1 VPRND
6 DDAPDPARILKLA
19 KQALSSAELRKK
31 YNVLDFWGPNQF
43 YPSQMKFFESGATV
57 HQRLVYGGN
66 QTGKTWA
73 AACET
78 AWHMSG
84 CYPNWWRGRRF
95 RHPVRVWIIGPT
107 GQLVRDG
114 VQRKLCSLGGE
125 FGTGAIPLTA
135 LATPG
140 KRPIMVPGGGGI
152 DTFYVTH
159 RTDGVVDGVSEG
171 TFKSYEMRRE
181 KLQTE
186 SVHVVWA
193 DEQPSEELYS
203 ELYARTSAVDGVVY
217 VSYTPI
223 LGAGAL
229 THRFL
234 KEPSADRTEIRIPA
248 EEAKHITPERRA
260 ELEAGYQ
267 EYEKETRIHGIPA
280 MGRGRVFPFP
290 VEDLVKPITWDN
302 DSIIKSWSRWIVG
315 VDFGYNHNFAAAL
328 CAWAH
333 DTGEFVVVDSF
344 TMARS
349 SAVHHVQ
356 RIASMCKGY
365 RIPISWPADGLQHER
380 GSGSQ
385 IMAVYKSYGAPMLAT
400 HAENKG
406 GGNKLEP
413 AIAAMYEDMVTGK
426 FTIASHN
433 QELIE
438 EYLSY
443 HRDDDL
449 KIAAIRDDALS
460 AVRYAHMMRRSGK
473 PLSECEQFNI
483 GNGLY
488 NGRPSL
494 DRSPQFAR
502 GTPNHPDGD
511 FDPFTGR

>member
-1 VPRND
+1 MAN

-19 KQALSSAELRKK
+19 RQALSSAEYRKK
-31 YNVLDFWGPNQF
+31 FHVLDFWGPGQF
-43 YPSQMKFFESGATV
+43 YPSQMKFFESGADV
-57 HQRLVYGGN
+57 HQRLIFGGN

-73 AACET
+73 AACEI
-78 AWHMSG
+78 AWHASG
-84 CYPNWWRGRRF
+84 DYPTWWRGRRF
-95 RHPVRVWIIGPT
+95 KKPVRIWVVGPT

-125 FGTGAIPLTA
+125 FGSGAIPL
-135 LATPG
+135 ATFAPG
-140 KRPIMVPGGGGI
+140 KKVVMVPGGTGAI
-152 DTFYVTH
+152 DTLYVTH
-159 RTDGVVDGVSEG
+159 RTDGGVIDGVSEV

-181 KLQTE
+181 KMQSE
-186 SVHVVWA
+186 SVHVVWC

-203 ELYARTSAVDGVVY
+203 ELYARTTAVDGIVA

-234 KEPSADRTEIRIPA
+234 KEPSADRAEIRITA

-260 ELEAGYQ
+260 EMEAGYQ
-267 EYEKETRIHGIPA
+267 EYERETRIHGIPA

-290 VEDLVKPITWDN
+290 VEDLVKRITWDN
-302 DSIIKSWSRWIVG
+302 DDVIKSWSRWIVG

-328 CAWAH
+328 CAWTH

-356 RIASMCKGY
+356 RIMSMCKGY
-365 RIPISWPADGLQHER
+365 RIPIAWPHDGLQHER
-380 GSGSQ
+380 GSGRQ
-385 IMAVYKSYGAPMLAT
+385 IMASYKAYNAPMLST

-406 GGNKLEP
+406 GGNALEP
-413 AIAAMYEDMVTGK
+413 AVADMYETMATGK

-433 QELIE
+433 HELIE

-443 HRDDDL
+443 HRDEDL
-449 KIAAIRDDALS
+449 KIAAIRDDVLS
-460 AVRYAHMMRRSGK
+460 AVRYAHMMRRYGK
-473 PLSECEQFNI
+473 PLSECEEVNI
-483 GNGLY
+483 GGGLY
-488 NGRPSL
+488 SGRPRHSE
-494 DRSPQFAR
+494 PQRAR
-502 GTPNHPDGD
+502 GLD
-511 FDPFTGR
+511 FDVFTGE